1 MTKEKTDKKIVRPPV
16 IVVMGHIDHGKS
28 ALLDY
33 IRKTNVVENE
43 HGGITQHLSAYEV
56 THKERKI
63 TFLDTPGH
71 EAFKKMRF
79 RGAEVADIAVLVV
92 SAEEGVKAQTLEALK
107 SIRENKIPFIVAIN
121 KIDKP
126 GADVEKTKQNILE
139 NEIYLEGLGGDV
151 PFTPISAKTGEGIPE
166 LLDMMLLVADLEE
179 LSGDP
184 AKDAEGVVIES
195 HLDQKKGTSATLVI
209 KNGTLKTGY
218 FIVAGEALS
227 PVRIMEDFHGEK
239 IKEATFSSPVKVV
252 GFSKIPTVGSSFE
265 TFKNKKDA
273 EKAIVKTRPNDWDHP
288 VGQADKK
295 IKNESQEENA
305 ENIVEVPL
313 ILVADV
319 LGTIDAIEHELEKL
333 ENASPRLVGLG
344 PKKVKIRIIKKS
356 VGCIS
361 EDDIKIASGK
371 EGTLVIGF
379 NTKADN
385 PATVLADRLGIEIK
399 IFNVIYK
406 ISEWLSEII
415 KEKTPKM
422 KVEEKIGEAKILK
435 IFSKVKDKQVLG
447 GKITEGELSVKGKV
461 NILRRGEEIGKG
473 EIVNLQQSKANVKR
487 VMGEG
492 EFGAQIEARTEI
504 AAGDTLEGFIVRE
517 K

>member
-33 IRKTNVVENE
+33 IRKTNVVEGE

-79 RGAEVADIAVLVV
+79 RGAEVADIAILVV

-151 PFTPISAKTGEGIPE
+151 PFTLISAKTGEGIPE

-218 FIVAGEALS
+218 FIVAREALS

-265 TFKNKKDA
+265 TFKSKKDA
-273 EKAIVKTRPNDWDHP
+273 EKAAMNEGKNTKEAGSRL
-288 VGQADKK
+288 ADLGP
-295 IKNESQEENA
+295 ENA
-305 ENIVEVPL
+305 EDAVEVPL

-333 ENASPRLVGLG
+333 ENE
-344 PKKVKIRIIKKS
+344 KVKIRIIKKS

-422 KVEEKIGEAKILK
+422 KVEEKKGEAKILK

-447 GKITEGELSVKGKV
+447 GKVLEGELSVKGKV
-461 NILRRGEEIGKG
+461 NIIRRGEEIGKG
-473 EIVNLQQSKANVKR
+473 EIVNLQQSKANVKE
-487 VMGEG
+487 VKDEG

-504 AAGDTLEGFIVRE
+504 AEGDVLEGFIVRE

>member
-1 MTKEKTDKKIVRPPV
+1 MTEEKPDKKIVRPPV

-33 IRKTNVVENE
+33 IRKTNVVESE

-56 THKERKI
+56 AHKDQSGKERRI

-79 RGAEVADIAVLVV
+79 RGAEVADIAILVV

-126 GADVEKTKQNILE
+126 EANIEKTKQNLLE
-139 NEIYLEGLGGDV
+139 NEIYLEGLGGEV
-151 PFTPISAKTGEGIPE
+151 PFTPVSAKTGAGIPE

-179 LSGDP
+179 LGGDP
-184 AKDAEGVVIES
+184 KERANGIVIES
-195 HLDQKKGTSATLVI
+195 HLDNKKGISATLII
-209 KNGTLKTGY
+209 KDGTLKTGM
-218 FIVAGEALS
+218 FVVAGETLS

-252 GFSKIPTVGSSFE
+252 GFDKMPDAGTTFHSFN
-265 TFKNKKDA
+265 TKKEA
-273 EKAIVKTRPNDWDHP
+273 EKTIVQK
-288 VGQADKK
+288 DKEV
-295 IKNESQEENA
+295 ISVVNNESESLE
-305 ENIVEVPL
+305 IPI

-333 ENASPRLVGLG
+333 ESDA
-344 PKKVKIRIIKKS
+344 VKIKIVKKS

-361 EDDIKIASGK
+361 EDDIKTASGK
-371 EGTLVIGF
+371 SGTLVVGF

-385 PATVLADRLGIEIK
+385 PAQSLAARLSIEIK
-399 IFNVIYK
+399 TFNVIYK
-406 ISEWLSEII
+406 ISEWLAEVI
-415 KEKTPKM
+415 KERTPKTQ
-422 KVEEKIGEAKILK
+422 VEEKTGSAKILK

-447 GKITEGELSVKGKV
+447 GKITDGQLSVGGKV
-461 NILRRGEEIGKG
+461 NIIRRGEEIGKG
-473 EIVNLQQSKANVKR
+473 EIVNLQQNKANVREVK
-487 VMGEG
+487 EDG
-492 EFGAQIEARTEI
+492 EFGAQIQARAEI
-504 AAGDTLEGFIVRE
+504 ATGDTIEGFVVRE

>member
-33 IRKTNVVENE
+33 IRKTNIVESE

-126 GADVEKTKQNILE
+126 SADVEKTKQNILE
-139 NEIYLEGLGGDV
+139 NEIYLEGLGGNV

-179 LSGDP
+179 LSGNS
-184 AKDAEGVVIES
+184 EGQASGIVIES
-195 HLDQKKGTSATLVI
+195 HLDQKKGISTTLII
-209 KNGTLKTGY
+209 KDGILKIGS
-218 FIVAGEALS
+218 FIVAGDALS
-227 PVRIMEDFHGEK
+227 PVRIMEDFHGEQ
-239 IKEATFSSPVKVV
+239 IKEAVFSSPVKVV
-252 GFSKIPTVGSSFE
+252 GFSKIPVVGSSFE
-265 TFKNKKDA
+265 TFKSKKDA
-273 EKAIVKTRPNDWDHP
+273 EKVVVKT
-288 VGQADKK
+288 DKK
-295 IKNESQEENA
+295 IENLSLQESA
-305 ENIVEVPL
+305 EDMVEIPI

-333 ENASPRLVGLG
+333 ENER
-344 PKKVKIRIIKKS
+344 VKIRIIKKS
-356 VGCIS
+356 VGSIS
-361 EDDIKIASGK
+361 EDDIKTASGK
-371 EGTLVIGF
+371 SGTLVVGF

-385 PATVLADRLGIEIK
+385 PATTLANRLGIEIK
-399 IFNVIYK
+399 VFNVIYK
-406 ISEWLSEII
+406 IGEWLSEVI
-415 KEKTPKM
+415 KENTPKIQ
-422 KVEEKIGEAKILK
+422 VEEKTGSAKILK

-447 GKITEGELSVKGKV
+447 GKVTEGELSVKEKV
-461 NILRRGEEIGKG
+461 NILRRGEEVGKG
-473 EIVNLQQSKANVKR
+473 EIVNLQQSKANVKEIK
-487 VMGEG
+487 GEG
-492 EFGAQIEARTEI
+492 EFGAQIQARVEI
-504 AAGDTLEGFIVRE
+504 AIGDTIEGFIVRE

>member
-33 IRKTNVVENE
+33 VRKTNVVDSE

-56 THKERKI
+56 CHYDTSGENRKI

-79 RGAEVADIAVLVV
+79 RGTEVADIAILVV

-107 SIRENKIPFIVAIN
+107 CIRANKIPFIVAIN

-126 GADVEKTKQNILE
+126 EANVEKTKQNLLE

-151 PFTPISAKTGEGIPE
+151 PFIPVSAKTGAGINE

-184 AKDAEGVVIES
+184 KKEAAGIVIES
-195 HLDQKKGTSATLVI
+195 HLDDKKGVSATLII
-209 KNGTLKTGY
+209 KDGTLKTGM
-218 FIVAGEALS
+218 FVVTGESFS
-227 PVRIMEDFHGEK
+227 PVRIMENFHGEK
-239 IKEATFSSPVKVV
+239 IKEATFSSPVKVI
-252 GFSKIPTVGSSFE
+252 GFDKMPDAGNVFNSFN
-265 TFKNKKDA
+265 TKKEA
-273 EKAIVKTRPNDWDHP
+273 EKTVVQKVREDVNVTNNKDGSLEIPIILIV
-288 VGQADKK
+288 
-295 IKNESQEENA
+295 
-305 ENIVEVPL
+305 
-313 ILVADV
+313 DV

-333 ENASPRLVGLG
+333 KSGDVMPAGRQ
-344 PKKVKIRIIKKS
+344 VKIRIVKKS
-356 VGCIS
+356 VGSIS

-371 EGTLVIGF
+371 SGTLVIGF
-379 NTKADN
+379 NTKADS
-385 PATVLADRLGIEIK
+385 PALTLADRLGIEIK

-415 KEKTPKM
+415 KERMPKI
-422 KVEEKIGEAKILK
+422 KVEEKTGSAKMLK
-435 IFSKVKDKQVLG
+435 IFSKIKDKQVLG
-447 GKITEGELSVKGKV
+447 GKITEGQLNVGGKV
-461 NILRRGEEIGKG
+461 NIIRRGEEIGKG
-473 EIVNLQQSKANVKR
+473 EIINLQQNKTNVREVKE
-487 VMGEG
+487 GG
-492 EFGAQIEARTEI
+492 EFGAQIQARTEI
-504 AAGDTLEGFIVRE
+504 AAGDIIEGFVIKE